1 MIEPEDILKV
11 MGVEAKKVC
20 ENVYPQD
27 RPNATTEKLTQ
38 FIVVSL
44 PYSPSNKTLGES
56 DDWWIDQTVVFE
68 IYVADRKTASNP
80 KEFNTKTMKNLRSA
94 LRNVFPIIDRG
105 LGIKITRPRTVIM
118 ATSDGNGYHYSR
130 IQAKMTTMV

>member
-130 IQAKMTTMV
+130 IQAKMTTMI

>member
-1 MIEPEDILKV
+1 

-56 DDWWIDQTVVFE
+56 DDWWIGQTVVFE
-68 IYVADRKTASNP
+68 IFVADRKTASNP
-80 KEFNTKTMKNLRSA
+80 KELNTKTMKKLRSA
-94 LRNVFPIIDRG
+94 LRDTFPIIDRG
-105 LGIKITRPRTVIM
+105 IGIKITRPRTVIT
-118 ATSDGNGYHYSR
+118 ASSDGNGYHYSR